1 MKTNEAI
8 KIIGDKEFLDKI
20 YQFSYRRCNTSYE
33 AEDLCSDIILAV
45 ISAVHNQEYIENFYA
60 FVWIVARRV
69 YADYSEKRN
78 QSRQTV
84 SIENSDLSLSAK
96 ENEIDLFLEEAA
108 EQEQIKKIFAEIS
121 FLSKA
126 YREVMVLY
134 YIDELK
140 VKDIATKLNINETTV
155 KQRLF
160 SARNTVRKE
169 VETMNERKYTLK
181 PVSLAFIGTGNPTGN
196 DPRTKAERILSQN
209 IVYACKDKAKSAKE
223 LSEELCVP
231 MPYIEDE
238 LDIQIKGENGN
249 YGLLRKEGEKY
260 ISNVII
266 VDNNE
271 FDEVGKIYT
280 KHLDK
285 LCFQLKEH
293 INKNKENFLNF
304 PFLSP
309 QTDLRFILW
318 TLINES
324 VWFIKERV
332 DNILEEKFFKDV
344 ALTDR
349 KFTTVAVATDGST
362 PYGGRFYGCDGNDTQ
377 DFCGYSYVFIRNI
390 YGKRIDRH
398 FYCGQ
403 DITNNEV
410 MRITLKSIGG
420 LSVKDLSENQKEIA
434 AKAIECGFLRKSGNV
449 LEPNIITIYEK
460 DFEKYRNLLQGFYD
474 SVEDICNEISLELH
488 GYMVSHIQKHLLNEY
503 KSYNLLVAGIN
514 VLNDLI
520 EKCIAENILTEPQK
534 RIGPEGVLL
543 VVER

>member
-1 MKTNEAI
+1 MKTNETL
-8 KIIGDKEFLDKI
+8 KLIGDKEFLDKI

-33 AEDLCSDIILAV
+33 AEDLCSEIILAV
-45 ISAVHNQEYIENFYA
+45 ISAVHNQESIENFYA
-60 FVWIVARRV
+60 FVWTIARRV

-78 QSRQTV
+78 QTRQTI
-84 SIENSDLSLSAK
+84 SIENSDLLLAAK

-134 YIDELK
+134 YIDEMK
-140 VKDIATKLNINETTV
+140 VKDIALKLGINETTV

-169 VETMNERKYTLK
+169 VETMSERNLSLK

-209 IVYACKDKAKSAKE
+209 IVYACKDNAKSAKE

-238 LDIQIKGENGN
+238 LDIQIKGENGS

-260 ISNVII
+260 IANVII

-271 FDEVGKIYT
+271 FDEVGEIYT
-280 KHLDK
+280 KHLDELCDK
-285 LCFQLKEH
+285 L
-293 INKNKENFLNF
+293 KNHLNETKENFLNF
-304 PFLSP
+304 PYLSP

-324 VWFIKERV
+324 MWFIKERV
-332 DNILEEKFFKDV
+332 DDILEEKFFKDV
-344 ALTDR
+344 KLPER
-349 KFTTVAVATDGST
+349 KFTTVAVAVENGT
-362 PYGGRFYGCDGNDTQ
+362 PYGGRFYGCDGNETR

-398 FYCGQ
+398 FYAGQ
-403 DITNNEV
+403 DITNDEKMN
-410 MRITLKSIGG
+410 ITLKAIGG
-420 LSVKDLSENQKEIA
+420 MPVGNLTEKQKEIA
-434 AKAIECGFLRKSGNV
+434 AKAIECGFLRKSGDI
-449 LEPNIITIYEK
+449 LEPQIVTIEFK
-460 DFEKYRNLLQGFYD
+460 EWENYRNLLRRYYD
-474 SVEDICNEISLELH
+474 SVEDICNEIAVELH
-488 GYMVSHIQKHLLNEY
+488 DYMVSHIQKHLLNEY

-520 EKCIAENILTEPQK
+520 EKCIAENILTEPEK
-534 RIGPEGVLL
+534 RVGPEGVLL
-543 VVER
+543 VVEK